1 MQLVFNTFV
10 TCGFLLL
17 VAFFAGCET
26 GFVSLDVASLRQR
39 AKISGKVSEKQLLD
53 IVRAP
58 ERFLALTLIGT
69 NMSLVVATS
78 FFSQVLNEFQPF
90 TVSAA
95 TFALSVFIFLFCE
108 LVPKMAFASQ
118 PLAQSLRFLFLLRFF
133 DRLLAIPV
141 LIVTRITRGIMD
153 FLKLG
158 GEKKKRSLSREEL
171 LILLSCGASSGV
183 LRDRP
188 HRMARGIIGL
198 KERNICEI
206 MRPRM
211 AMVTLDVSATL
222 AQARKVFSETGYS
235 RIPVYEG
242 NVDHV
247 IGFLYFK
254 DIFLMGAETKPLR
267 ELLSGVIVA
276 PEMSSAFDLFHQ
288 MRVQSFQ
295 AAIVAD
301 EFGSTTGMVTL
312 EDLIE
317 EVVGEIEDEFDESPA
332 EIKFNSDG
340 TITAR
345 SEVNLATFCV
355 QTSAVF
361 CEAEGI
367 NTLNGLI
374 LERLGRIPQPGE
386 CLLIDGFRIEVL
398 QADARK
404 TILVK
409 LDMTNASERSSTN

>member
-158 GEKKKRSLSREEL
+158 GEKKK
-171 LILLSCGASSGV
+171 
-183 LRDRP
+183 
-188 HRMARGIIGL
+188 
-198 KERNICEI
+198 EI
-206 MRPRM
+206 
-211 AMVTLDVSATL
+211 
-222 AQARKVFSETGYS
+222 
-235 RIPVYEG
+235 
-242 NVDHV
+242 
-247 IGFLYFK
+247 
-254 DIFLMGAETKPLR
+254 
-267 ELLSGVIVA
+267 
-276 PEMSSAFDLFHQ
+276 
-288 MRVQSFQ
+288 SF
-295 AAIVAD
+295 A
-301 EFGSTTGMVTL
+301 
-312 EDLIE
+312 
-317 EVVGEIEDEFDESPA
+317 
-332 EIKFNSDG
+332 
-340 TITAR
+340 
-345 SEVNLATFCV
+345 
-355 QTSAVF
+355 
-361 CEAEGI
+361 
-367 NTLNGLI
+367 
-374 LERLGRIPQPGE
+374 
-386 CLLIDGFRIEVL
+386 
-398 QADARK
+398 
-404 TILVK
+404 
-409 LDMTNASERSSTN
+409 